1 MKHLR
6 FARLRRFR
14 RDQRGAAMVEFAII
28 APLLF
33 ALLFG
38 IVDYGRL
45 FFLYNKL
52 TNAVREGARIGAVS
66 GMTSAQQAAI
76 LSTVRSR
83 VNDRDSL
90 ATGLTITLT
99 PLNNGVRTVQVVWAG
114 YPFRPVTFLVLRG
127 NRTLT
132 VKSEFRYEQ

>member
-6 FARLRRFR
+6 FAWLRRFR

-45 FFLYNKL
+45 FFIYNNL

-66 GMTSAQQAAI
+66 GMTSADQTIVIAA
-76 LSTVRSR
+76 VRSR
-83 VNDRDSL
+83 INDRFRDSGTV
-90 ATGLTITLT
+90 AITYPVTGV
-99 PLNNGVRTVQVVWAG
+99 VRTARVQLTN
-114 YPFRPVTFLVLRG
+114 YPFKPVTFLVLRN
-127 NRTLT
+127 NRTLNIT
-132 VKSEFRYEQ
+132 AEFRYEQ